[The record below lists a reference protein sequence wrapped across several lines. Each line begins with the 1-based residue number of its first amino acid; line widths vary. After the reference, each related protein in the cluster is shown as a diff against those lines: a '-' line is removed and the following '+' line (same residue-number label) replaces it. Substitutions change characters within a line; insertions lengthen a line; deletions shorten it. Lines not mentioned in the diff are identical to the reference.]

1 MPKRTDI
8 YSILIIGSGPIVIG
22 QACKVLREEGFH
34 IVLVNSNPAT
44 IMTDPG
50 FADRTYGEAIAKAF
64 LGAGLSLPLTGG
76 AFLSLNDNDKNQ
88 KSVELG
94 RLLVGLG
101 FKLLATRGTSAFLE
115 ENGVPSRMVYKV
127 NEGRPNPVDHITNGE
142 IHFVVNTPL
151 GEASRFDEVAIGQA
165 TLEARIP
172 ILTNVSAVYEAIR
185 SIRWL
190 KDKQLEVMSLQECQ
204 SA

>member
-1 MPKRTDI
+1 
-8 YSILIIGSGPIVIG
+8 
-22 QACKVLREEGFH
+22 
-34 IVLVNSNPAT
+34 
-44 IMTDPG
+44 
-50 FADRTYGEAIAKAF
+50 
-64 LGAGLSLPLTGG
+64 
-76 AFLSLNDNDKNQ
+76 
-88 KSVELG
+88 
-94 RLLVGLG
+94 
-101 FKLLATRGTSAFLE
+101 
-115 ENGVPSRMVYKV
+115 MVYKV